1 MSQQSPNT
9 ITEFQESSVDWLAEA
24 SKYLRFWYW
33 FVLSAVLFILG
44 ANVYLRYTPNSYQT
58 AAKIKILDN
67 STNSFK
73 MPTDAISL
81 FAKSK
86 LNLENEVEVI
96 KSHRIM
102 QMVVQK
108 LNLTTAYTETGYVK
122 SSELWESRPFTIE
135 WSGEP
140 TELDQKNI
148 QLSIKLVKNGFIV
161 VRCSEQDLTQIENQ
175 TVKQFGIVYSVN
187 KSIQYKISKNS
198 DFKSVIPTTNE
209 YGFRLL
215 TPEAAA
221 AQLVAQIGVENIG
234 KQSEILVLTI
244 TSTNKDKSE
253 AILNTLLDQFD
264 WDGIRDRQLISQ
276 RTINFVNE
284 RFVNLTREL
293 DSIET
298 GKEAYKRTNELSYL
312 EADAGI
318 SAEIKTKSDAEVFEV
333 ETQVELSKLLAK
345 TLKSDKKIS
354 LLPANIGVT
363 NSQINNLIEQ
373 YNTLVLER
381 EKGLLSAGE
390 KNPITLAATQK
401 IQELQQNILASVAA
415 YQKQLGVTLAKYN
428 TLKSQN
434 RSLYSTIPAK
444 EKMLRAI
451 ERQQK
456 IKETLYLLLLQ
467 KREEAAIN
475 KAITA
480 PSIKVVDYAI
490 SGNSPVSPKRQIIFL
505 AALLLGL
512 FLPFGILYLYFMLDN
527 KIHSKQD
534 IERVVPETPV
544 IAEIPNIKG
553 DQMYITD
560 NDRSILAESFRILRT
575 NINYVLPF
583 KPAGEGQIVYVTST
597 IKGEGKTF
605 TSANLAL
612 ILASMQKKVLLLGSD
627 LRNPQLHKFLNLERE
642 QKGVSG
648 YLYDTSINWKSLL
661 HERKLGNN
669 NLDVILAGSIPP
681 NPAELLSNG
690 RFELLLSEVKQEY
703 DYVIVDCAPTILV
716 TDTLLISQLADV
728 TLYLTRAGLTETRL
742 LQFSKELKQLHKL
755 KNMSYVLNNVGDSKS
770 YGYNYSYNYG
780 YNYGYEKDDDFREKK
795 SLIGKLKKKL
805 KF

>member
-1 MSQQSPNT
+1 MSEHNSTSNEF
-9 ITEFQESSVDWLAEA
+9 TESTNPDWLLQLP
-24 SKYLRFWYW
+24 KYLGYWYW
-33 FVLSAVLFILG
+33 FVLSVLVFVVG

-58 AAKIKILDN
+58 TAKIKILDN

-73 MPTDAISL
+73 MPSDAISL

-96 KSHRIM
+96 KSCRIM
-102 QMVVQK
+102 EMVVQK
-108 LNLTTAYTETGYVK
+108 LNLTTAYTQAGYVK
-122 SSELWESRPFTIE
+122 SSELWEDRPFDVE
-135 WSGEP
+135 WIG
-140 TELDQKNI
+140 DQQALATTNHNLAIRLKG
-148 QLSIKLVKNGFIV
+148 NGYV
-161 VRCSEQDLTQIENQ
+161 LEKEDEENQ
-175 TVKQFGIVYSVN
+175 KTRQFNQVYSLDN
-187 KSIQYKISKNS
+187 IKYKISKN
-198 DFKSVIPTTNE
+198 KNYTAKIPTNNT
-209 YGFRLL
+209 YGFGLL
-215 TPEAAA
+215 TVSSAATR
-221 AQLVAQIGVENIG
+221 LVGQITVENVG
-234 KQSEILVLTI
+234 KQSEILALKI
-244 TSTNKDKSE
+244 TGTNKEKSE
-253 AILNTLLDQFD
+253 AILNALLDQFD

-276 RTINFVNE
+276 RTIDFVNE

-298 GKEAYKRTNELSYL
+298 GKEVYKRSNELSYL
-312 EADAGI
+312 EADAEI

-345 TLKSDKKIS
+345 TLASDKKIS
-354 LLPANIGVT
+354 LLPANIGVANT
-363 NSQINNLIEQ
+363 QINTLIDK
-373 YNTLVLER
+373 YNAMVLER
-381 EKGLLSAGE
+381 EKSLMNAGE
-390 KNPITLAATQK
+390 KNPITLAVTQN

-415 YQKQLGVTLAKYN
+415 YQKQLTVTLTKYN
-428 TLKSQN
+428 GLKSQN

-444 EKMLRAI
+444 EKILRSI

-480 PSIKVVDYAI
+480 PSIKVVDFAI
-490 SGNSPVSPKRQIIFL
+490 TNNSPVAPKRQSTFTF
-505 AALLLGL
+505 ALVLGL
-512 FLPFGILYLYFMLDN
+512 LLPFGILYLYFLFDN

-534 IERVVPETPV
+534 IEKAVPNIPV

-553 DQMYITD
+553 DQMYVTD

-583 KPAGEGQIVYVTST
+583 KPTGEGQIVYVTST

-605 TSANLAL
+605 TSVNLAL
-612 ILASMQKKVLLLGSD
+612 ISASMQKKVLLLGSD

-648 YLYDTSINWKSLL
+648 YLYDTSINWKSLV
-661 HERKLGNN
+661 HERKLGSN

-690 RFELLLSEVKQEY
+690 RFEQLLNELKQEY
-703 DYVIVDCAPTILV
+703 DYVIVDCAPTILI

-728 TLYLTRAGLTETRL
+728 TLYLTRAGFTETRL

-755 KNMSYVLNNVGDSKS
+755 KNMSYVLNNVGDAKS

-780 YNYGYEKDDDFREKK
+780 YNYGYEKDDDYRVKK

-805 KF
+805 KI

>member
-9 ITEFQESSVDWLAEA
+9 VAEFKETSFDWAVEL
-24 SKYLRFWYW
+24 SKYLRYWYW
-33 FVLSAVLFILG
+33 FVLSAVVFMIG

-58 AAKIKILDN
+58 VAKMKILDN

-102 QMVVQK
+102 HMVVQK
-108 LNLTTAYTETGYVK
+108 LNLTTAYTQIGYVK
-122 SSELWESRPFTIE
+122 SAELWDDRPFDIE
-135 WSGEP
+135 WVGDEN
-140 TELDQKNI
+140 ELKTKTLNV
-148 QLSIKLVKNGFIV
+148 SIKLKDNGYV
-161 VRCSEQDLTQIENQ
+161 LAQNEEDTQL
-175 TVKQFGIVYSVN
+175 KQFGFVYKLNRSVSFKITKN
-187 KSIQYKISKNS
+187 IEYKSA
-198 DFKSVIPTTNE
+198 IPTTNE
-209 YGFRLL
+209 YGFLL
-215 TPEAAA
+215 LSPESAAS
-221 AQLVAQIGVENIG
+221 QLVRQIGVENIG
-234 KQSEILVLTI
+234 EQSEILALTI
-244 TSTNKDKSE
+244 TGTNKDKSK

-276 RTINFVNE
+276 RTIDFVNE

-298 GKEAYKRTNELSYL
+298 GKETYKKINELSYL

-318 SAEIKTKSDAEVFEV
+318 SAKIKTESDAEVFELD
-333 ETQVELSKLLAK
+333 TQVELSKLLAK
-345 TLKSDKKIS
+345 TLQSDKKIS

-373 YNTLVLER
+373 YNALVLER
-381 EKGLLSAGE
+381 EKGLLSSGE

-444 EKMLRAI
+444 EKMLRSI

-490 SGNSPVSPKRQIIFL
+490 SANAPVSPKRQIIFL
-505 AALLLGL
+505 VAFSIGLLI
-512 FLPFGILYLYFMLDN
+512 PFTILYLYFMIDN
-527 KIHSKQD
+527 KLYSKQD

-575 NINYVLPF
+575 NINYVMPF

-605 TSANLAL
+605 TSVNLAL
-612 ILASMQKKVLLLGSD
+612 ILSSMQKKVLLLGSD

-648 YLYDTSINWKSLL
+648 YLYDTSVAWKSLV
-661 HERKLGNN
+661 HERQLGNN
-669 NLDVILAGSIPP
+669 HLDVILAGSIPP

-690 RFELLLSEVKQEY
+690 RFELLLNELKQEY

-716 TDTLLISQLADV
+716 TDTLLISQSADV
-728 TLYLTRAGLTETRL
+728 TLYLTRAGFTETRL

-780 YNYGYEKDDDFREKK
+780 YNYGYEKDDDYKVKTSIF
-795 SLIGKLKKKL
+795 GKLRKKMRM
-805 KF
+805 

>member
-1 MSQQSPNT
+1 MSQKSPNT
-9 ITEFQESSVDWLAEA
+9 GTEFEEIPVDWLVEL
-24 SKYLRFWYW
+24 SKYLRYWYW
-33 FVLSAVLFILG
+33 FVLSAVVFVLG

-108 LNLTTAYTETGYVK
+108 LNLTTSYYQTGYVK
-122 SSELWESRPFTIE
+122 SSELWEDRPFTIE
-135 WSGEP
+135 WIGDNNSL
-140 TELDQKNI
+140 TSKNI
-148 QLSIKLVKNGFIV
+148 QLAIKLKDNGYV
-161 VRCSEQDLTQIENQ
+161 LSQ
-175 TVKQFGIVYSVN
+175 TDEKVEVKQFGIIYKQDKEIS
-187 KSIQYKISKNS
+187 YKITKNQNYNS
-198 DFKSVIPTTNE
+198 SIPATNE

-215 TPEAAA
+215 TPAAAA
-221 AQLVAQIGVENIG
+221 AQLVGQIGVENIG
-234 KQSEILVLTI
+234 KQSEILALTI
-244 TSTNKDKSE
+244 TGTNKDKSE

-276 RTINFVNE
+276 RTIDFVNE

-312 EADAGI
+312 EADAEI
-318 SAEIKTKSDAEVFEV
+318 SATIKTKSDAEVFDV

-345 TLKSDKKIS
+345 TLQSDKKIS

-373 YNTLVLER
+373 YNALVLER

-428 TLKSQN
+428 ALKSQN

-444 EKMLRAI
+444 EKMLRSI

-490 SGNSPVSPKRQIIFL
+490 TGNAPVSPKRQIIFL

-512 FLPFGILYLYFMLDN
+512 LLPFGILYLYFLLDN

-605 TSANLAL
+605 TSVNLAL

-648 YLYDTSINWKSLL
+648 YLYDTSIAWKSLVY
-661 HERKLGNN
+661 ERQLGNN
-669 NLDVILAGSIPP
+669 HLDVILAGSIPP

-728 TLYLTRAGLTETRL
+728 TLYLTRAGFTETRL

-780 YNYGYEKDDDFREKK
+780 YNYGYEKDDDYKVK
-795 SLIGKLKKKL
+795 TSVLGKLRKKMRM
-805 KF
+805 

>member
-1 MSQQSPNT
+1 MSQQSPNSN
-9 ITEFQESSVDWLAEA
+9 TEFEENSVNWLLEL
-24 SKYLRFWYW
+24 SKYLRYWYW
-33 FVLSAVLFILG
+33 FVLSTVLFVLC
-44 ANVYLRYTPNSYQT
+44 ANVYLRYTPNSYST
-58 AAKIKILDN
+58 VAKIKILDN

-102 QMVVQK
+102 KMVVQK
-108 LNLTTAYTETGYVK
+108 LNLTTSYFQTGYVK
-122 SSELWESRPFTIE
+122 SSELWEDRPFTIE
-135 WSGEP
+135 WIGDVNTLTS
-140 TELDQKNI
+140 KNI
-148 QLSIKLVKNGFIV
+148 QLSIKLKDKGYVLSQGDEKV
-161 VRCSEQDLTQIENQ
+161 E
-175 TVKQFGIVYSVN
+175 VKQFGIVYKLDKKIS
-187 KSIQYKISKNS
+187 YKITKNQNYNTY
-198 DFKSVIPTTNE
+198 IPSTNE
-209 YGFRLL
+209 YDFRLL

-221 AQLVAQIGVENIG
+221 AQLVGQIGIENIG
-234 KQSEILVLTI
+234 EQSEILKLNI
-244 TSTNKDKSE
+244 TSTNKNKSE

-276 RTINFVNE
+276 RTIDFVNE

-312 EADAGI
+312 EADAEI
-318 SAEIKTKSDAEVFEV
+318 SAKIKIESDAEVFEV

-373 YNTLVLER
+373 YNALVLDR

-480 PSIKVVDYAI
+480 PSIKVVDFAI
-490 SGNSPVSPKRQIIFL
+490 TNNGPISPKRQIVFL
-505 AALLLGL
+505 SALLLG
-512 FLPFGILYLYFMLDN
+512 FLIPFGILYLYFLLDN

-575 NINYVLPF
+575 NINYVMPF
-583 KPAGEGQIVYVTST
+583 KPTGEGQIVYVTST

-605 TSANLAL
+605 TSVNLAL

-648 YLYDTSINWKSLL
+648 YLYDTSINWKSLV
-661 HERKLGNN
+661 HERKLGSSH
-669 NLDVILAGSIPP
+669 LDVILAGSIPP

-728 TLYLTRAGLTETRL
+728 TLYLTRAGFTESRL

-780 YNYGYEKDDDFREKK
+780 YNYGYEKDDDYKVKK
-795 SLIGKLKKKL
+795 SFIGNLKKKL
-805 KF
+805 KI

>member
-1 MSQQSPNT
+1 MSQQTPNT
-9 ITEFQESSVDWLAEA
+9 VTEFEETSIDWVVQF
-24 SKYLRFWYW
+24 SKYLRYWYW
-33 FVLSAVLFILG
+33 FVLSVVVFLLG

-67 STNSFK
+67 SSNGFK

-102 QMVVQK
+102 QRVVQK
-108 LNLTTAYTETGYVK
+108 LNLTTAYTQTGYVK
-122 SSELWESRPFTIE
+122 SSELWEDRPFSIE
-135 WSGEP
+135 WIGHEYDLK
-140 TELDQKNI
+140 TKNAQVI
-148 QLSIKLVKNGFIV
+148 IKLKDNGYVLAQNEEDIK
-161 VRCSEQDLTQIENQ
+161 L
-175 TVKQFGIVYSVN
+175 KQYGIVYKLDN
-187 KSIQYKISKNS
+187 SISFKITKNVDYIS
-198 DFKSVIPTTNE
+198 PIPKTNE
-209 YGFRLL
+209 YGFRIL
-215 TPEAAA
+215 TPENAA
-221 AQLVAQIGVENIG
+221 AQLIGQIGVENIG
-234 KQSEILVLTI
+234 KQSEILALTI
-244 TSTNKDKSE
+244 TGTNKDKSE

-276 RTINFVNE
+276 RTIDFVNE

-318 SAEIKTKSDAEVFEV
+318 SAKIKTESDAEVFEV

-345 TLKSDKKIS
+345 TLQSDKKIT

-373 YNTLVLER
+373 YNSLVLER

-444 EKMLRAI
+444 EKMLRSI

-490 SGNSPVSPKRQIIFL
+490 SGNAPVSPKRQIVL
-505 AALLLGL
+505 LSALLLGL
-512 FLPFGILYLYFMLDN
+512 LLPFGILYFYFLLDN

-575 NINYVLPF
+575 NINYVMPF

-605 TSANLAL
+605 TSVNLAL

-648 YLYDTSINWKSLL
+648 YLYDTSIAWKSLV
-661 HERKLGNN
+661 HERQLGNN
-669 NLDVILAGSIPP
+669 HLDVILAGSIPP

-690 RFELLLSEVKQEY
+690 RFELLLSKVKQEY

-728 TLYLTRAGLTETRL
+728 TLYLTRAGFTEIRL

-780 YNYGYEKDDDFREKK
+780 YNYGYEKDDDFKVK
-795 SLIGKLKKKL
+795 TSVLGKLRKKMRM
-805 KF
+805 

>member
-1 MSQQSPNT
+1 MQSENAYLQPEDNT
-9 ITEFQESSVDWLAEA
+9 TDILLQIP
-24 SKYLRFWYW
+24 KYLRFWYW
-33 FVLSAVLFILG
+33 FVLSTVVFMLG
-44 ANVYLRYTPNSYQT
+44 ANVYLRYTPNSYQS

-108 LNLTTAYTETGYVK
+108 LNLTTAYTQTGYVK
-122 SSELWESRPFTIE
+122 SSELWEDRPFTIE
-135 WSGEP
+135 WIGDDNTLTS
-140 TELDQKNI
+140 KNI
-148 QLSIKLVKNGFIV
+148 QLSIKLKDNGYV
-161 VRCSEQDLTQIENQ
+161 LSQGDEKVE
-175 TVKQFGIVYSVN
+175 VKQFGIVYKLAKEIS
-187 KSIQYKISKNS
+187 YKITKNQNYNS
-198 DFKSVIPTTNE
+198 SIPSTNE
-209 YGFRLL
+209 YGFRLH
-215 TPEAAA
+215 TPATAA
-221 AQLVAQIGVENIG
+221 AQLVGQIGVENIG
-234 KQSEILVLTI
+234 KQSEILALTI
-244 TSTNKDKSE
+244 TGTNKDKSE

-276 RTINFVNE
+276 RTIDFVNE

-312 EADAGI
+312 EADAEI
-318 SAEIKTKSDAEVFEV
+318 SATIKTKSDAEVFEV

-373 YNTLVLER
+373 YNTLVLDR

-390 KNPITLAATQK
+390 KNPITLAVTQK

-428 TLKSQN
+428 KLKSQN

-490 SGNSPVSPKRQIIFL
+490 TGNAPVSPKRQIIFL

-512 FLPFGILYLYFMLDN
+512 LLPFGILYLYFLLDN

-583 KPAGEGQIVYVTST
+583 KPTGEGQIVYVTST

-605 TSANLAL
+605 TSVNLAL

-648 YLYDTSINWKSLL
+648 YLYDTSLNWKCLV
-661 HERKLGNN
+661 HARKLGNN

-690 RFELLLSEVKQEY
+690 RFEHLLGELKQEY

-728 TLYLTRAGLTETRL
+728 TLYLTRAGFTETRL

-780 YNYGYEKDDDFREKK
+780 YNYGYEKDEDYTVKK
-795 SLIGKLKKKL
+795 SVLGKLKQKL
-805 KF
+805 KL

>member
-1 MSQQSPNT
+1 MSHQSQNTPN
-9 ITEFQESSVDWLAEA
+9 EFEENSVDWFIEI
-24 SKYLRFWYW
+24 SKYLRYWYW
-33 FVLSAVLFILG
+33 FVLSAVVFMLC
-44 ANVYLRYTPNSYQT
+44 AKVYLRYTPNSYQS

-102 QMVVQK
+102 EMVVQK
-108 LNLTTAYTETGYVK
+108 LNLTNAYTQTGYVK
-122 SSELWESRPFTIE
+122 STELWQDRPFDVE
-135 WSGEP
+135 WIVDDNTLTS
-140 TELDQKNI
+140 KNV
-148 QLSIKLVKNGFIV
+148 QLSIKLKDNGYML
-161 VRCSEQDLTQIENQ
+161 SQ
-175 TVKQFGIVYSVN
+175 TDEKVEVKQFGIVYKLDKEIS
-187 KSIQYKISKNS
+187 YKITKNQNYNS
-198 DFKSVIPTTNE
+198 SIDATND
-209 YGFRLL
+209 YGFLLL
-215 TPEAAA
+215 TPAAA
-221 AQLVAQIGVENIG
+221 VAQLVGQIGVENIG
-234 KQSEILVLTI
+234 KQSEILDLII
-244 TSTNKDKSE
+244 TGTNKDKSE

-276 RTINFVNE
+276 RTIDFVNE

-312 EADAGI
+312 EADAEI
-318 SAEIKTKSDAEVFEV
+318 SAKIKTESDAEVFEV

-345 TLKSDKKIS
+345 TLKSEKKIS

-373 YNTLVLER
+373 YNALVLER

-415 YQKQLGVTLAKYN
+415 YQNQLGVTLAKYN

-444 EKMLRAI
+444 EKMLRSI

-490 SGNSPVSPKRQIIFL
+490 SGNAPVSPKRQIVFL
-505 AALLLGL
+505 ASLLLGL
-512 FLPFGILYLYFMLDN
+512 LLPFGILYLYFLLDN

-553 DQMYITD
+553 DQMYVTD

-575 NINYVLPF
+575 NINYVMPF
-583 KPAGEGQIVYVTST
+583 KPTGEGQIVYVTST

-605 TSANLAL
+605 TSVNLAL

-648 YLYDTSINWKSLL
+648 YLYDTSINWKSLVL
-661 HERKLGNN
+661 ERKLGSSH
-669 NLDVILAGSIPP
+669 LDVILAGSIPP

-728 TLYLTRAGLTETRL
+728 TLYLTRAGFTEIRL

>member
-1 MSQQSPNT
+1 MSQNPPNT
-9 ITEFQESSVDWLAEA
+9 NTEFEEISVDWLVEA
-24 SKYLRFWYW
+24 SKYLRYWYW
-33 FVLSAVLFILG
+33 FVLSAVVFVLG

-108 LNLTTAYTETGYVK
+108 LNLTNVYTQTGYVK
-122 SSELWESRPFTIE
+122 SAELWEDRPFNIE
-135 WSGEP
+135 WVGNEYDLK
-140 TELDQKNI
+140 TKNV
-148 QLSIKLVKNGFIV
+148 QVSIKLKDNGYV
-161 VRCSEQDLTQIENQ
+161 LAQNEVDAKL
-175 TVKQFGIVYSVN
+175 KQFGIVYKLDNLISF
-187 KSIQYKISKNS
+187 KISKNRE
-198 DFKSVIPTTNE
+198 FKSPIPTTNE

-215 TPEAAA
+215 TPESAA
-221 AQLVAQIGVENIG
+221 AQLVGQIGVENIG
-234 KQSEILVLTI
+234 KQSEILALTI
-244 TSTNKDKSE
+244 TGTNKDKSA

-276 RTINFVNE
+276 RTIDFVNE

-318 SAEIKTKSDAEVFEV
+318 SAKIKSESDAEVFEV

-345 TLKSDKKIS
+345 TLQSDKKIS

-363 NSQINNLIEQ
+363 NTQINNLIEQ
-373 YNTLVLER
+373 YNALVLER

-415 YQKQLGVTLAKYN
+415 YQKQLGVTLVKYN
-428 TLKSQN
+428 ALKSQN

-444 EKMLRAI
+444 EKMLRSI

-490 SGNSPVSPKRQIIFL
+490 SGNAPVSPKRQIIFL
-505 AALLLGL
+505 GALLLGL
-512 FLPFGILYLYFMLDN
+512 LLPFGILYLYFLLDN
-527 KIHSKQD
+527 KVHSKQD

-575 NINYVLPF
+575 NINYVMPF

-605 TSANLAL
+605 TSVNLAL

-648 YLYDTSINWKSLL
+648 YLYDTSIAWKSLV
-661 HERKLGNN
+661 HERQLGNN
-669 NLDVILAGSIPP
+669 QLDVILAGSIPP

-690 RFELLLSEVKQEY
+690 RFELLLNEVKQEY

-716 TDTLLISQLADV
+716 TDTLLISQFADV
-728 TLYLTRAGLTETRL
+728 TLYLTRAGFTEIRL

-780 YNYGYEKDDDFREKK
+780 YNYGYEKDEDYKVK
-795 SLIGKLKKKL
+795 TSVLGKLRKKMRM
-805 KF
+805 

>member
-9 ITEFQESSVDWLAEA
+9 KIELEDTSVDWLVEA

-33 FVLSAVLFILG
+33 FVLSAVVFVVG

-108 LNLTTAYTETGYVK
+108 INLTTTYFQTGYVK
-122 SSELWESRPFTIE
+122 STELWEDRPFSIE
-135 WSGEP
+135 WIGHEYDLK
-140 TELDQKNI
+140 TKNAQVI
-148 QLSIKLVKNGFIV
+148 IKLKDNGYVLAQNEEDIK
-161 VRCSEQDLTQIENQ
+161 L
-175 TVKQFGIVYSVN
+175 KQYGIVYKLDN
-187 KSIQYKISKNS
+187 SISFKITKNVDYIS
-198 DFKSVIPTTNE
+198 PIPKTNE
-209 YGFRLL
+209 YGFRIL
-215 TPEAAA
+215 TPENAA
-221 AQLVAQIGVENIG
+221 AQLIGQIGVENIG
-234 KQSEILVLTI
+234 KQSEILALTI
-244 TSTNKDKSE
+244 TGTNKDKSE

-276 RTINFVNE
+276 RTIDFVNE

-318 SAEIKTKSDAEVFEV
+318 SAKIKTESDAEVFEV

-345 TLKSDKKIS
+345 TLQSDKKIT

-373 YNTLVLER
+373 YNSLVLER

-444 EKMLRAI
+444 EKMLRSI

-490 SGNSPVSPKRQIIFL
+490 SGNAPVSPKRQIVL
-505 AALLLGL
+505 LSALLLGL
-512 FLPFGILYLYFMLDN
+512 LLPFGILYFYFLLDN

-575 NINYVLPF
+575 NINYVMPF

-605 TSANLAL
+605 TSVNLAL

-648 YLYDTSINWKSLL
+648 YLYDTSVAWKSLV
-661 HERKLGNN
+661 HERQLGNN
-669 NLDVILAGSIPP
+669 HLDVILAGSIPP

-690 RFELLLSEVKQEY
+690 RFELLLNEVKQEY

-728 TLYLTRAGLTETRL
+728 TLYLTRAGFTEIRL

-780 YNYGYEKDDDFREKK
+780 YNYGYEKDDDYKVEK
-795 SLIGKLKKKL
+795 SLIGNLKKKL
-805 KF
+805 KL

>member
-1 MSQQSPNT
+1 MSQQSQST
-9 ITEFQESSVDWLAEA
+9 VSEFEENSVDWLLEV
-24 SKYLRFWYW
+24 SKYLRYWYW
-33 FVLSAVLFILG
+33 FVLSAVVFMLG

-108 LNLTTAYTETGYVK
+108 LNLTTGYTQTGYVT
-122 SSELWESRPFTIE
+122 SAELWEDRPFTIE
-135 WSGEP
+135 WIGDDNTLTS
-140 TELDQKNI
+140 KNI
-148 QLSIKLVKNGFIV
+148 QLSIKPKDNGYV
-161 VRCSEQDLTQIENQ
+161 LSQGDEKVE
-175 TVKQFGIVYSVN
+175 VKQFGIVYKLAKEIS
-187 KSIQYKISKNS
+187 YKITKNQNYNS
-198 DFKSVIPTTNE
+198 SIPSTNE

-215 TPEAAA
+215 TPATAA
-221 AQLVAQIGVENIG
+221 AQLVGQIGVENIG
-234 KQSEILVLTI
+234 KQSEILALTI
-244 TSTNKDKSE
+244 TGTNKYKSE

-276 RTINFVNE
+276 RTIDFVNE

-318 SAEIKTKSDAEVFEV
+318 SAKIKSESDAEVFEV

-345 TLKSDKKIS
+345 TLQSDKKIS

-373 YNTLVLER
+373 YNALVLER

-428 TLKSQN
+428 ALKSQN

-444 EKMLRAI
+444 EKMLRSI

-490 SGNSPVSPKRQIIFL
+490 TGNAPVSPKRQIIFL

-512 FLPFGILYLYFMLDN
+512 LLPFGILYLYFLLDN

-575 NINYVLPF
+575 NINYLLPF
-583 KPAGEGQIVYVTST
+583 KPYGEGQIVYVTST

-605 TSANLAL
+605 TSVNLAL

-728 TLYLTRAGLTETRL
+728 TLYLTRAGFTETRL

-780 YNYGYEKDDDFREKK
+780 YNYGYEKDDDYKVKK
-795 SLIGKLKKKL
+795 SLIGNLKKKL
-805 KF
+805 KL

>member
-1 MSQQSPNT
+1 MSEYNNT
-9 ITEFQESSVDWLAEA
+9 NSDNTEESQVDWLLIA
-24 SKYLRFWYW
+24 SKYLGYWYW
-33 FVLSAVLFILG
+33 FVLSVMVCVIG
-44 ANVYLRYTPNSYQT
+44 ANVYLRYMPNSYMT
-58 AAKIKILDN
+58 SAKIKILDN
-67 STNSFK
+67 SNNSFK
-73 MPTDAISL
+73 MPSDAISL
-81 FAKSK
+81 FARSK

-96 KSHRIM
+96 KSNRIM
-102 QMVVQK
+102 EKVVQK
-108 LNLTTAYTETGYVK
+108 LNLTTVYTQTGYVK
-122 SSELWESRPFTIE
+122 SSELWEDRPFDVE
-135 WSGEP
+135 WIGTP
-140 TELDQKNI
+140 
-148 QLSIKLVKNGFIV
+148 
-161 VRCSEQDLTQIENQ
+161 QDLESSNHEITIQVERNGYI
-175 TVKQFGIVYSVN
+175 VKQGDEEKRSIRNFNEVYSIDN
-187 KSIQYKISKNS
+187 IKYKISKNNNLTS
-198 DFKSVIPTTNE
+198 KIPNNNSF
-209 YGFRLL
+209 GFSLL
-215 TPEAAA
+215 TNSAATA
-221 AQLVAQIGVENIG
+221 RLVNQISVENIG
-234 KQSEILVLTI
+234 KQSEILALKI
-244 TSTNKDKSE
+244 TGTNKEKSE
-253 AILNTLLDQFD
+253 AILNALLNQFD
-264 WDGIRDRQLISQ
+264 WDGIVDRQLISQ
-276 RTINFVNE
+276 RTIDFVNE

-298 GKEAYKRTNELSYL
+298 GKELYKKSNELSFL
-312 EADAGI
+312 EEDAGI
-318 SAEIKTKSDAEVFEV
+318 SATVKTQSDAEVFEI

-345 TLKSDKKIS
+345 SLTNDKKAS
-354 LLPANIGVT
+354 LLPSNIGVNNT
-363 NSQINNLIEQ
+363 QINTLIDK
-373 YNTLVLER
+373 YNFLVLER
-381 EKGLLSAGE
+381 EKSLLNAGE
-390 KNPITLAATQK
+390 KNPVTLAVTQNV
-401 IQELQQNILASVAA
+401 QELQQNILASVAA

-490 SGNSPVSPKRQIIFL
+490 TNNSPVAPKRQIVFL
-505 AALLLGL
+505 ASLILGL
-512 FLPFGILYLYFMLDN
+512 LVPFGVLYLYFLLDN

-575 NINYVLPF
+575 NINYVMPF

-605 TSANLAL
+605 TSVNLAL

-648 YLYDTSINWKSLL
+648 YLYDTSIAWKSLV
-661 HERKLGNN
+661 HERQLGNN
-669 NLDVILAGSIPP
+669 HLDVILAGSIPP

-690 RFELLLSEVKQEY
+690 RFELLINEVKQEY

-728 TLYLTRAGLTETRL
+728 TLYLTRAGFTETRL

-780 YNYGYEKDDDFREKK
+780 YNYGYEKDEDYKVK
-795 SLIGKLKKKL
+795 TSVLGKLRKKMKM
-805 KF
+805 

>member
-1 MSQQSPNT
+1 MSQQSQSTP
-9 ITEFQESSVDWLAEA
+9 IEFEEISVDWLLEF
-24 SKYLRFWYW
+24 SKYLRYWYW
-33 FVLSAVLFILG
+33 FVISAVVFMVG
-44 ANVYLRYTPNSYQT
+44 ANIYLRYTPNSYQT

-67 STNSFK
+67 STNGFK

-102 QMVVQK
+102 QRVVQK
-108 LNLTTAYTETGYVK
+108 LNLTSAYTQTGYVK
-122 SSELWESRPFTIE
+122 SSELWEDRPFSIE
-135 WSGEP
+135 WVGNQYDLK
-140 TELDQKNI
+140 TKNA
-148 QLSIKLVKNGFIV
+148 QLIIKLKDNGYVLAKN
-161 VRCSEQDLTQIENQ
+161 EKDTKL
-175 TVKQFGIVYSVN
+175 KQFGIVYKLDN
-187 KSIQYKISKNS
+187 SISFKISKNIE
-198 DFKSVIPTTNE
+198 FKSAIPTTNE

-215 TPEAAA
+215 TAESAA
-221 AQLVAQIGVENIG
+221 AQLVGQIEVENIG
-234 KQSEILVLTI
+234 KQSEILALTI
-244 TSTNKDKSE
+244 TGTNKDKSE

-276 RTINFVNE
+276 RTIDFVNE

-318 SAEIKTKSDAEVFEV
+318 SATIKTKSDAEVFDV

-354 LLPANIGVT
+354 LLPSNIGVT

-373 YNTLVLER
+373 YNSLVLER

-434 RSLYSTIPAK
+434 RSFYSTIPAK
-444 EKMLRAI
+444 EKMLRSI

-490 SGNSPVSPKRQIIFL
+490 SGNAPVSPKRQIIFL
-505 AALLLGL
+505 GALLLGL
-512 FLPFGILYLYFMLDN
+512 LLPFGILYLYFLLDN

-575 NINYVLPF
+575 NINYVMPF

-605 TSANLAL
+605 TSVNLAL

-627 LRNPQLHKFLNLERE
+627 LRNPQLHKFLNQDRE

-648 YLYDTSINWKSLL
+648 YLYDTSIAWKSLVY
-661 HERKLGNN
+661 ERQLGNN
-669 NLDVILAGSIPP
+669 HLDVILAGSIPP

-728 TLYLTRAGLTETRL
+728 TLYLTRAGFTEIRL

-780 YNYGYEKDDDFREKK
+780 YNYGYEKDDDYKVK
-795 SLIGKLKKKL
+795 TSVLGKLRKKMRL
-805 KF
+805 

>member
-1 MSQQSPNT
+1 MSEYST
-9 ITEFQESSVDWLAEA
+9 SSTEFSESSNPDWLLQLP
-24 SKYLRFWYW
+24 KYLRYWYW
-33 FVLSAVLFILG
+33 FVLSALVFVIG

-58 AAKIKILDN
+58 SAKIKILDN

-73 MPTDAISL
+73 MPSDAISL

-86 LNLENEVEVI
+86 LNLENEIEVI

-102 QMVVQK
+102 EMVVQK
-108 LNLTTAYTETGYVK
+108 LNLTTGYTQAGYVK
-122 SSELWESRPFTIE
+122 SSELWEDRPFDIE
-135 WSGEP
+135 WIGDITVIEASNHQLNIKLKGKGFILSQE
-140 TELDQKNI
+140 EQVDKNI
-148 QLSIKLVKNGFIV
+148 
-161 VRCSEQDLTQIENQ
+161 
-175 TVKQFGIVYSVN
+175 KQFNQVYTLDN
-187 KSIQYKISKNS
+187 IKYRISKNKN
-198 DFKSVIPTTNE
+198 FTAQTPYTNT
-209 YGFRLL
+209 YGFNLY
-215 TPEAAA
+215 TPESAATR
-221 AQLVAQIGVENIG
+221 LVGQISVENVG
-234 KQSEILVLTI
+234 KQSEILALKI
-244 TSTNKDKSE
+244 TGTNKEKSE
-253 AILNTLLDQFD
+253 AILNALLDQFD

-276 RTINFVNE
+276 RTIDFVNE

-293 DSIET
+293 DSIES
-298 GKEAYKRTNELSYL
+298 GKELYKRTNELSFL
-312 EADAGI
+312 EEDAGI
-318 SAEIKTKSDAEVFEV
+318 SAEIKTKSDAEVFDV

-345 TLKSDKKIS
+345 SLTSDKKIS
-354 LLPANIGVT
+354 LLPANIGVA
-363 NSQINNLIEQ
+363 NAQINTLIDK

-381 EKGLLSAGE
+381 EKSLLSAGE
-390 KNPITLAATQK
+390 KNPVTLAVTQN
-401 IQELQQNILASVAA
+401 IQELQQNILSSVSA

-428 TLKSQN
+428 VLKSQN

-444 EKMLRAI
+444 EKILRSI

-480 PSIKVVDYAI
+480 PSIKVVDFAI
-490 SGNSPVSPKRQIIFL
+490 TDNAPVSPKRQSIFL
-505 AALLLGL
+505 TMFIIGL
-512 FLPFGILYLYFMLDN
+512 ALPFGILYLYFLLDN

-534 IERVVPETPV
+534 IEKVAPDTPV

-583 KPAGEGQIVYVTST
+583 KQTGEGQVIYVTST

-605 TSANLAL
+605 TSVNLAL
-612 ILASMQKKVLLLGSD
+612 ILASMKKKVLLLGSD

-648 YLYDTSINWKSLL
+648 YLYDTSIDWHTLV
-661 HERKLGNN
+661 HEQKLGSNH
-669 NLDVILAGSIPP
+669 LDVILAGSIPP

-690 RFELLLSEVKQEY
+690 RYEHLLNELKKEY
-703 DYVIVDCAPTILV
+703 DFIIVDCAPTILV
-716 TDTLLISQLADV
+716 TDTLLISQFADV
-728 TLYLTRAGLTETRL
+728 TLYLTRAGFTETRL
-742 LQFSKELKQLHKL
+742 LQFSKELKKLHKM
-755 KNMSYVLNNVGDSKS
+755 KNMCYVLNNVGDSKS

-780 YNYGYEKDDDFREKK
+780 YNYGYSKDEDFKVK
-795 SLIGKLKKKL
+795 TSMLGKLRKKMKI
-805 KF
+805 

>member
-1 MSQQSPNT
+1 MSENYPSTP
-9 ITEFQESSVDWLAEA
+9 ITQDEHTFDLLQEIG
-24 SKYLRFWYW
+24 KYLNYWYW
-33 FVLSAVLFILG
+33 FILSVMVFVVG
-44 ANVYLRYTPNSYQT
+44 ANVYLRYTPNNYQT
-58 AAKIKILDN
+58 LAKIKILDN

-73 MPTDAISL
+73 MPTDGISL

-108 LNLTTAYTETGYVK
+108 LNLTTNYFQTGLVK
-122 SSELWESRPFTIE
+122 SSELWEDRPFTIE
-135 WSGEP
+135 WMGE
-140 TELDQKNI
+140 TEGIVATQTAQLLIKIKN
-148 QLSIKLVKNGFIV
+148 KGFILAT
-161 VRCSEQDLTQIENQ
+161 DENEQ
-175 TVKQFGIVYSVN
+175 TVKQFGIVYPYN
-187 KSIQYKISKNS
+187 SILSYKIIKNQNYSSKLDTSNQ
-198 DFKSVIPTTNE
+198 
-209 YGFRLL
+209 YGFGLL
-215 TPEAAA
+215 TPAIAAR
-221 AQLVAQIGVENIG
+221 QLVGQIGVENIG
-234 KQSEILVLTI
+234 KQSEILALTI
-244 TSTNKDKSE
+244 VGTNKDKLE

-276 RTINFVNE
+276 RTIDFVNE

-298 GKEAYKRTNELSYL
+298 GKELYKKSNELSFL
-312 EADAGI
+312 EEDAGI
-318 SAEIKTKSDAEVFEV
+318 SATIKTKSDAEVFEV

-345 TLKSDKKIS
+345 TLQSEKKLG

-363 NSQINNLIEQ
+363 NTQINGLVEQ

-381 EKGLLSAGE
+381 ERSLQTAGE

-401 IQELQQNILASVAA
+401 IQELQQNILASVSA

-428 TLKSQN
+428 MLKSQN

-444 EKMLRAI
+444 EKMLRSI

-480 PSIKVVDYAI
+480 PSIKVVDYALTNN
-490 SGNSPVSPKRQIIFL
+490 GPVSPKRQLVFL
-505 AALLLGL
+505 SALLLGL
-512 FLPFGILYLYFMLDN
+512 LLPFGILYLYFLLDN

-575 NINYVLPF
+575 NINYVMPF

-605 TSANLAL
+605 TSVNLAL

-648 YLYDTSINWKSLL
+648 YLYDTSIAWKSLV
-661 HERKLGNN
+661 HERQLGNN
-669 NLDVILAGSIPP
+669 HLDVILAGSIPP

-690 RFELLLSEVKQEY
+690 RFELLLNEVKQEY

-716 TDTLLISQLADV
+716 TDTLLISQFADV
-728 TLYLTRAGLTETRL
+728 TLYLTRAGFTEIRL

-780 YNYGYEKDDDFREKK
+780 YNYGYEKDDDYKVK
-795 SLIGKLKKKL
+795 TSVLGKLRKKMRM
-805 KF
+805 

>member
-1 MSQQSPNT
+1 MSENNPSTTFTQKVHSFDLQQE
-9 ITEFQESSVDWLAEA
+9 IV
-24 SKYLRFWYW
+24 KYFNYWYW
-33 FVLSAVLFILG
+33 FIISIVVFMVGTNI
-44 ANVYLRYTPNSYQT
+44 YLRYTPNNYQT
-58 AAKIKILDN
+58 LAKIKILDN
-67 STNSFK
+67 STNTFR

-108 LNLTTAYTETGYVK
+108 LHLTTVYSQSGYIK
-122 SSELWESRPFTIE
+122 SSELWHDRPFNIE
-135 WSGEP
+135 WIGN
-140 TELDQKNI
+140 TNDLNKKNWQI
-148 QLSIKLVKNGFIV
+148 LIKIKEDGYVLSQNDEDTKIKKFGTVYKL
-161 VRCSEQDLTQIENQ
+161 EN
-175 TVKQFGIVYSVN
+175 
-187 KSIQYKISKNS
+187 SISYKITKNHELKSKI
-198 DFKSVIPTTNE
+198 DFSTE
-209 YGFRLL
+209 FGFRLL
-215 TPEAAA
+215 TPEFAAS
-221 AQLVAQIGVENIG
+221 QLVDQIGIVNIG
-234 KQSEILVLTI
+234 EQSEILLLSI
-244 TSTNKDKSE
+244 TGTNKDKSE
-253 AILNTLLDQFD
+253 EIINTLLDQFD
-264 WDGIRDRQLISQ
+264 LDGVRDRQLISQ
-276 RTINFVNE
+276 RTIDFVNE

-298 GKEAYKRTNELSYL
+298 GKEVYKRNNELSYL

-318 SAEIKTKSDAEVFEV
+318 SAKIKSESDAEVFEV

-345 TLKSDKKIS
+345 TLKSEKKIS

-373 YNTLVLER
+373 YNALVLER

-444 EKMLRAI
+444 EKMLRSI

-490 SGNSPVSPKRQIIFL
+490 TNNNPVSPKRQIVFLVALSLSFLLPIGIF
-505 AALLLGL
+505 
-512 FLPFGILYLYFMLDN
+512 YLYFLLDN

-575 NINYVLPF
+575 NINYVMPF

-605 TSANLAL
+605 TSVNLAL

-648 YLYDTSINWKSLL
+648 YLYDTSITWKSLV
-661 HERKLGNN
+661 HERQLGNN
-669 NLDVILAGSIPP
+669 HLDVILAGSIPP

-690 RFELLLSEVKQEY
+690 RFELLLNEVKQEY

-728 TLYLTRAGLTETRL
+728 TLYLTRAGFTETRL

-780 YNYGYEKDDDFREKK
+780 YNYGYEKDEDYKVK
-795 SLIGKLKKKL
+795 TSVLGKLRKKMRM
-805 KF
+805 

>member
-1 MSQQSPNT
+1 MSENST
-9 ITEFQESSVDWLAEA
+9 TSAEFSENSNPDWLIQLP
-24 SKYLRFWYW
+24 KYLRYWYW
-33 FVLSAVLFILG
+33 FALSISVCLVS
-44 ANVYLRYTPNSYQT
+44 ANVYLRYTPNSYQSS
-58 AAKIKILDN
+58 AKIKILDN

-73 MPTDAISL
+73 MPSDAISL

-102 QMVVQK
+102 EMVVQK
-108 LNLTTAYTETGYVK
+108 LNLTTAYTQTGYVK
-122 SSELWESRPFTIE
+122 SSELWENRPFDIEWIGDQTTIE
-135 WSGEP
+135 ASNVQL
-140 TELDQKNI
+140 TI
-148 QLSIKLVKNGFIV
+148 QLKGDGYKLTKDEDTPSNI
-161 VRCSEQDLTQIENQ
+161 
-175 TVKQFGIVYSVN
+175 KQFNQVYSVN
-187 KSIQYKISKNS
+187 TIKYRITKNKNFEAQTQLS
-198 DFKSVIPTTNE
+198 ST
-209 YGFRLL
+209 YGFNLYTPATAASRL
-215 TPEAAA
+215 
-221 AQLVAQIGVENIG
+221 VGQISVENVG
-234 KQSEILVLTI
+234 KQSEILELKI
-244 TSTNKDKSE
+244 TGTNKEKSE

-276 RTINFVNE
+276 RTIDFVNE

-298 GKEAYKRTNELSYL
+298 GKEFYKKSNELSFL
-312 EADAGI
+312 EEDAGI

-345 TLKSDKKIS
+345 TVQSDKKIS
-354 LLPANIGVT
+354 LLPANIGVA
-363 NSQINNLIEQ
+363 NAQINTLIDK
-373 YNTLVLER
+373 YNALVLER
-381 EKGLLSAGE
+381 EKSLLNAGE
-390 KNPITLAATQK
+390 KNPITLAVTQNV
-401 IQELQQNILASVAA
+401 QELQQNILASVAA
-415 YQKQLGVTLAKYN
+415 YQKQLSVTLAKYN
-428 TLKSQN
+428 VLKSQN

-444 EKMLRAI
+444 EKILRSI

-480 PSIKVVDYAI
+480 PSIKVVDFALTN
-490 SGNSPVSPKRQIIFL
+490 NSPVAPKRQSIFMT
-505 AALLLGL
+505 AFVLGL
-512 FLPFGILYLYFMLDN
+512 LIPFGILYLYFLLDN

-534 IERVVPETPV
+534 IEKAVPNTPV

-605 TSANLAL
+605 TSVNLAL
-612 ILASMQKKVLLLGSD
+612 ILASVQKKVLLLGSD

-648 YLYDTSINWKSLL
+648 FLYDPNITWKSLV
-661 HERKLGNN
+661 HERQLGSNH
-669 NLDVILAGSIPP
+669 LDVILAGSIPP

-690 RFELLLSEVKQEY
+690 RFELLINELKQEY

-728 TLYLTRAGLTETRL
+728 TLYLTRASFTEIRL

-780 YNYGYEKDDDFREKK
+780 YNYGYEKDEDYKVK
-795 SLIGKLKKKL
+795 TSVLGKLRKKMRM
-805 KF
+805 

>member
-1 MSQQSPNT
+1 MSQNPPNT
-9 ITEFQESSVDWLAEA
+9 NTESEEISVDWLVEA
-24 SKYLRFWYW
+24 SKYLRYWYW
-33 FVLSAVLFILG
+33 FVLSAVVFVLG

-108 LNLTTAYTETGYVK
+108 LNLTSAYTQTGYVK
-122 SSELWESRPFTIE
+122 SAELWEDRPFSIE
-135 WSGEP
+135 WVGNEYDLK
-140 TELDQKNI
+140 TKN
-148 QLSIKLVKNGFIV
+148 LKVSIKLKDNGYV
-161 VRCSEQDLTQIENQ
+161 LAQNEVDAKL
-175 TVKQFGIVYSVN
+175 KQFGIVYKLDN
-187 KSIQYKISKNS
+187 SISFKILKNRE
-198 DFKSVIPTTNE
+198 FKSAIPTNNE
-209 YGFRLL
+209 YGFSLL
-215 TPEAAA
+215 TSENAA

-234 KQSEILVLTI
+234 KQSEILALTI
-244 TSTNKDKSE
+244 TGTNKDKSE

-276 RTINFVNE
+276 RTIDFVNE

-345 TLKSDKKIS
+345 TLQSDKKIS

-373 YNTLVLER
+373 YNALVLER

-401 IQELQQNILASVAA
+401 IQELQKNILASVAA

-428 TLKSQN
+428 ALKSQN

-444 EKMLRAI
+444 EKMLRSI

-490 SGNSPVSPKRQIIFL
+490 SGNAPVSPKRQIIFL
-505 AALLLGL
+505 GALLLGL
-512 FLPFGILYLYFMLDN
+512 LLPFGLLYLYFLLDN

-575 NINYVLPF
+575 NINYVMPF

-605 TSANLAL
+605 TSVNLAL

-648 YLYDTSINWKSLL
+648 YLYDTNIAWKSLV
-661 HERKLGNN
+661 HERQLGNN
-669 NLDVILAGSIPP
+669 HLDVILAGSIPP

-690 RFELLLSEVKQEY
+690 RFELLLNEVKQEY

-728 TLYLTRAGLTETRL
+728 TLYLTRAGFTEIRL

-780 YNYGYEKDDDFREKK
+780 YNYGYEKDEDYKVK
-795 SLIGKLKKKL
+795 TSVLGKLRKKMRM
-805 KF
+805 

>member
-9 ITEFQESSVDWLAEA
+9 KIDFEEIPVEWFVEL
-24 SKYLRFWYW
+24 SKYLRYWYW
-33 FVLSAVLFILG
+33 FVLSAVVFAVG

-108 LNLTTAYTETGYVK
+108 LNLTTGYTQTGYVK
-122 SSELWESRPFTIE
+122 SAELWEDRPFTIE
-135 WSGEP
+135 WIGDNNSL
-140 TELDQKNI
+140 TSNNI
-148 QLSIKLVKNGFIV
+148 QLAIKLKDNGYV
-161 VRCSEQDLTQIENQ
+161 LAQNEVDAKL
-175 TVKQFGIVYSVN
+175 KQFGVVYKLAN
-187 KSIQYKISKNS
+187 SISFKISKNIE
-198 DFKSVIPTTNE
+198 FKSDIPTTNE

-215 TPEAAA
+215 TPENAA
-221 AQLVAQIGVENIG
+221 AQLVGQIGVENIG
-234 KQSEILVLTI
+234 KQSEILALTI
-244 TSTNKDKSE
+244 TGTNKDKSE

-276 RTINFVNE
+276 RTIDFVNE

-373 YNTLVLER
+373 YNALVLDR

-490 SGNSPVSPKRQIIFL
+490 TGNAPVSPKRQIIFL
-505 AALLLGL
+505 ASLLLGL
-512 FLPFGILYLYFMLDN
+512 LLPFGILYLYFLLDN

-534 IERVVPETPV
+534 IERVVSETPV

-553 DQMYITD
+553 YQMYITD

-575 NINYVLPF
+575 NINYVMPF

-605 TSANLAL
+605 TSVNLAL

-648 YLYDTSINWKSLL
+648 YLYDTSINWKSLV
-661 HERKLGNN
+661 HERKLGSNH
-669 NLDVILAGSIPP
+669 LDVILAGSIPP

-728 TLYLTRAGLTETRL
+728 TLYLTRAGFTETRL

-780 YNYGYEKDDDFREKK
+780 YNYGYEKDDDYKVKK
-795 SLIGKLKKKL
+795 SFIGNLKKKL
-805 KF
+805 KL

>member
-9 ITEFQESSVDWLAEA
+9 KIELEDTSVDWLVEA

-33 FVLSAVLFILG
+33 FVLSAVVFVVG

-108 LNLTTAYTETGYVK
+108 INLTTTYFQTGYVK
-122 SSELWESRPFTIE
+122 STELWEDRPFSIE
-135 WSGEP
+135 WIGHEYDLK
-140 TELDQKNI
+140 TKNAQVI
-148 QLSIKLVKNGFIV
+148 IKLKDNGYVLAQNEEDIK
-161 VRCSEQDLTQIENQ
+161 L
-175 TVKQFGIVYSVN
+175 KQYGIVYKLDN
-187 KSIQYKISKNS
+187 SISFKITKNVDYIS
-198 DFKSVIPTTNE
+198 PIPKTNE
-209 YGFRLL
+209 YGFRIL
-215 TPEAAA
+215 TPENAA
-221 AQLVAQIGVENIG
+221 AQLIGQIGVENIG
-234 KQSEILVLTI
+234 KQSEILALTI
-244 TSTNKDKSE
+244 TGTNKDKSE

-276 RTINFVNE
+276 RTIDFVNE

-318 SAEIKTKSDAEVFEV
+318 SAKIKSESDAEVFEV

-345 TLKSDKKIS
+345 TLQSDKKIS

-373 YNTLVLER
+373 YNALVLER

-444 EKMLRAI
+444 EKMLRSI

-490 SGNSPVSPKRQIIFL
+490 SGNAPVSPKRQIVL
-505 AALLLGL
+505 LSALLLGL
-512 FLPFGILYLYFMLDN
+512 LLPFGILYFYFLLDN

-534 IERVVPETPV
+534 IERVVPEMPV

-575 NINYVLPF
+575 NINYVMPF
-583 KPAGEGQIVYVTST
+583 KPAGEGQIIYVTST

-605 TSANLAL
+605 TSVNLAL

-648 YLYDTSINWKSLL
+648 YLYDTSIAWKSLV
-661 HERKLGNN
+661 HERQLGNN
-669 NLDVILAGSIPP
+669 HLDIILAGSIPP

-690 RFELLLSEVKQEY
+690 RFELMINEVKQEY

-728 TLYLTRAGLTETRL
+728 TLYLTRAGFTEIRL

-780 YNYGYEKDDDFREKK
+780 YNYGYEKDEDYKVKTSVLGRLRKK
-795 SLIGKLKKKL
+795 MRM
-805 KF
+805 

>member
-9 ITEFQESSVDWLAEA
+9 VTEFEEIPVDWLVEL
-24 SKYLRFWYW
+24 SKYLRYWYW
-33 FVLSAVLFILG
+33 FLLSAVVFVLG

-108 LNLTTAYTETGYVK
+108 LNLTTSYYQTGYVK
-122 SSELWESRPFTIE
+122 SSELWEDRPFTIE
-135 WSGEP
+135 WIGDNNSL
-140 TELDQKNI
+140 TSNNI
-148 QLSIKLVKNGFIV
+148 QLAIKLKDNGYV
-161 VRCSEQDLTQIENQ
+161 LSQLDEKAE
-175 TVKQFGIVYSVN
+175 VKQFGIIYKKDKEIS
-187 KSIQYKISKNS
+187 YKITKNQNYNS
-198 DFKSVIPTTNE
+198 SIPATNE

-215 TPEAAA
+215 TTAAAA
-221 AQLVAQIGVENIG
+221 AQLVGQIGVENIG
-234 KQSEILVLTI
+234 KQSEILALTI
-244 TSTNKDKSE
+244 TGTNKDKSE
-253 AILNTLLDQFD
+253 SILNTLLDQFD

-276 RTINFVNE
+276 RTIDFVNE

-298 GKEAYKRTNELSYL
+298 GKEAYKRNNELSYL

-318 SAEIKTKSDAEVFEV
+318 SAEIKTKSDAEVFDV

-345 TLKSDKKIS
+345 TLQSDKKIS

-373 YNTLVLER
+373 YNSLVLER

-401 IQELQQNILASVAA
+401 IKELQQNILASVAA

-428 TLKSQN
+428 ALKSQN

-444 EKMLRAI
+444 EKMLRSI

-490 SGNSPVSPKRQIIFL
+490 TGNAPVSPKRQIIFL
-505 AALLLGL
+505 GALLLGL
-512 FLPFGILYLYFMLDN
+512 LLPFGILYLYFLLDN

-575 NINYVLPF
+575 NINYVMPF

-605 TSANLAL
+605 TSVNLAL

-648 YLYDTSINWKSLL
+648 YLYDTSIAWKSLV
-661 HERKLGNN
+661 HERQLGNN
-669 NLDVILAGSIPP
+669 HLDVILAGSIPP

-728 TLYLTRAGLTETRL
+728 TLYLTRAGFTEIRL

-780 YNYGYEKDDDFREKK
+780 YNYGYEKDDDYKVET
-795 SLIGKLKKKL
+795 SVLGKLRKKMRM
-805 KF
+805 

>member
-1 MSQQSPNT
+1 MSQQSQSTP
-9 ITEFQESSVDWLAEA
+9 IEFEENSLDWLLVV
-24 SKYLRFWYW
+24 SKYLRYWYW
-33 FVLSAVLFILG
+33 FALSVAVFMIG
-44 ANVYLRYTPNSYQT
+44 SNVYLRYTPNSYQT

-86 LNLENEVEVI
+86 LNLDNEVEVI

-102 QMVVQK
+102 EMVVQK
-108 LNLTTAYTETGYVK
+108 LNLTTAYTQTGYVK
-122 SSELWESRPFTIE
+122 SAELWEDRPFNIE
-135 WSGEP
+135 WVGNEYDLK
-140 TELDQKNI
+140 TKNV
-148 QLSIKLVKNGFIV
+148 QVSIKLKDNGYV
-161 VRCSEQDLTQIENQ
+161 LAQNDEDAKL
-175 TVKQFGIVYSVN
+175 KQFGIVYKLDNSISFKITKNVDY
-187 KSIQYKISKNS
+187 KSTIP
-198 DFKSVIPTTNE
+198 KSNE

-215 TPEAAA
+215 TPESAA
-221 AQLVAQIGVENIG
+221 AQLVGQIGVENIG
-234 KQSEILVLTI
+234 KQSEILALTI
-244 TSTNKDKSE
+244 TGTNKDKSE
-253 AILNTLLDQFD
+253 DILNTLLDQFD

-276 RTINFVNE
+276 RTIDFVNE

-298 GKEAYKRTNELSYL
+298 GKEVYKRTNELSYL

-318 SAEIKTKSDAEVFEV
+318 SAKIKSESDAEVFEV
-333 ETQVELSKLLAK
+333 ETQVELSKLLAR
-345 TLKSDKKIS
+345 TLQYDKKIS

-363 NSQINNLIEQ
+363 NSQINILIEQ
-373 YNTLVLER
+373 YNSLVLER

-415 YQKQLGVTLAKYN
+415 YQKQLGMTLAKYN
-428 TLKSQN
+428 ALKSQN

-444 EKMLRAI
+444 EKMLRSI

-490 SGNSPVSPKRQIIFL
+490 TGNAPVSPKRQIIFL

-512 FLPFGILYLYFMLDN
+512 LLPFGILYLYFLLDN

-575 NINYVLPF
+575 NINYVMPF

-605 TSANLAL
+605 TSVNLAL

-648 YLYDTSINWKSLL
+648 YLYDTSITWKSLV
-661 HERKLGNN
+661 HERQLGNN
-669 NLDVILAGSIPP
+669 HLDVILAGSIPP

-690 RFELLLSEVKQEY
+690 RFELLLNEVKQEY

-728 TLYLTRAGLTETRL
+728 TLYLTRAGFTEIRL

-780 YNYGYEKDDDFREKK
+780 YNYGYEKDDDYKVKK
-795 SLIGKLKKKL
+795 SLIGNLKKKL
-805 KF
+805 KL

>member
-1 MSQQSPNT
+1 MSENNTSTPNS
-9 ITEFQESSVDWLAEA
+9 QEDNSFNLLLEIG
-24 SKYLRFWYW
+24 KYLNYWYW
-33 FVLSAVLFILG
+33 FVLSIVVFMVG
-44 ANVYLRYTPNSYQT
+44 ANVYLRYTPNNYQT
-58 AAKIKILDN
+58 LAKIKILDN

-73 MPTDAISL
+73 MPTDGISL

-86 LNLENEVEVI
+86 LNLENEIEVI

-108 LNLTTAYTETGYVK
+108 LNLTTSYYQTGLVK
-122 SSELWESRPFTIE
+122 SSELWEDRPFTIE
-135 WSGEP
+135 WITSPEAVV
-140 TELDQKNI
+140 DQKA
-148 QLSIKLVKNGFIV
+148 QLIIKIKNTGYV
-161 VRCSEQDLTQIENQ
+161 LSTDENEQSF
-175 TVKQFGIVYSVN
+175 KQFGIVYPYNSFL
-187 KSIQYKISKNS
+187 SYKIIKNQNYSSKLDTSNQ
-198 DFKSVIPTTNE
+198 
-209 YGFRLL
+209 YGFGLL
-215 TPEAAA
+215 TPAIAAK
-221 AQLVAQIGVENIG
+221 QLVGQIGVENIG
-234 KQSEILVLTI
+234 KQSEILALTI
-244 TSTNKDKSE
+244 VGTNKDKSE
-253 AILNTLLDQFD
+253 AILNALLEQFD

-276 RTINFVNE
+276 RTIDFVNE

-298 GKEAYKRTNELSYL
+298 GKEFYKKSNELSFL
-312 EADAGI
+312 EEDAGI
-318 SAEIKTKSDAEVFEV
+318 SAKIKTESDAEVFEV

-345 TLKSDKKIS
+345 TLQSDKKIG
-354 LLPANIGVT
+354 LLPANIGVSS
-363 NSQINNLIEQ
+363 SQINGLVEQ

-381 EKGLLSAGE
+381 ERSLQTAGD
-390 KNPITLAATQK
+390 KNPITLATTQK
-401 IQELQQNILASVAA
+401 VQELQQNILASVAA
-415 YQKQLGVTLAKYN
+415 YQKQLGVTLNKYN
-428 TLKSQN
+428 MLKSQN

-444 EKMLRAI
+444 EKMLRSI

-490 SGNSPVSPKRQIIFL
+490 SNSNPVSPKRQIVFL
-505 AALLLGL
+505 SALLLGL
-512 FLPFGILYLYFMLDN
+512 LLPFGILYLYFLLDN

-553 DQMYITD
+553 EQMYITD

-583 KPAGEGQIVYVTST
+583 KPTGEGQIIYVTST

-605 TSANLAL
+605 TSVNLAL
-612 ILASMQKKVLLLGSD
+612 ILASMKKKVLLLGSD

-648 YLYDTSINWKSLL
+648 YLYDTSIAWKSLL
-661 HERKLGNN
+661 HERQLGNN
-669 NLDVILAGSIPP
+669 HLDVILAGSIPP

-690 RFELLLSEVKQEY
+690 RFELLLNEVKQEY

-728 TLYLTRAGLTETRL
+728 TLYLTRASFTETRL

-780 YNYGYEKDDDFREKK
+780 YNYGYEKDDDYKMKTSF
-795 SLIGKLKKKL
+795 LGKIRNKIRM
-805 KF
+805 

>member
-1 MSQQSPNT
+1 MSQNSPNT
-9 ITEFQESSVDWLAEA
+9 DTEFEEASVDWVVEV

-33 FVLSAVLFILG
+33 FLLSAVVFVVG

-108 LNLTTAYTETGYVK
+108 LNLTTAYTQTGYVK
-122 SSELWESRPFTIE
+122 SSELWEDRPFDVE
-135 WSGEP
+135 WFGNEN
-140 TELDQKNI
+140 ELKTKNA
-148 QLSIKLVKNGFIV
+148 QLSIKLKDNDYVLAHNEEDAKP
-161 VRCSEQDLTQIENQ
+161 
-175 TVKQFGIVYSVN
+175 KQFGVVYKLDNLVSF
-187 KSIQYKISKNS
+187 KITKNS
-198 DFKSVIPTTNE
+198 EYKSPIPTSNE

-215 TPEAAA
+215 TPENAA

-234 KQSEILVLTI
+234 KQSEILALTI

-276 RTINFVNE
+276 RTIDFVNE

-312 EADAGI
+312 EADAEI
-318 SAEIKTKSDAEVFEV
+318 SATIKTKSDAEVFDV

-345 TLKSDKKIS
+345 TLQSDKKIS

-373 YNTLVLER
+373 YNALVLER

-415 YQKQLGVTLAKYN
+415 YQKQLGVTLVKYN

-490 SGNSPVSPKRQIIFL
+490 SGNAPVSPKRQIIFL

-512 FLPFGILYLYFMLDN
+512 LLPFGILYLYFMLDN

-575 NINYVLPF
+575 NINYVMPF

-605 TSANLAL
+605 TSVNLAL

-648 YLYDTSINWKSLL
+648 YLYDTSIAWKSLVY
-661 HERKLGNN
+661 ERQLGNN
-669 NLDVILAGSIPP
+669 HLDVILAGSIPP

-690 RFELLLSEVKQEY
+690 RFELLLNEVKQEY

-728 TLYLTRAGLTETRL
+728 TLYLTRAGFTETRL

-780 YNYGYEKDDDFREKK
+780 YNYGYEKDEDYKVK
-795 SLIGKLKKKL
+795 TSVLGKLRKKMRM
-805 KF
+805 

>member
-1 MSQQSPNT
+1 MSEYNT
-9 ITEFQESSVDWLAEA
+9 TKFDNFEEPQINWILLF
-24 SKYLRFWYW
+24 SKYINYWYW
-33 FVLSAVLFILG
+33 FVLSIIVFFIG
-44 ANVYLRYTPNSYQT
+44 ENIYLRYTPNSYMT
-58 AAKIKILDN
+58 SAKIKIVDN
-67 STNSFK
+67 SNNSFK
-73 MPTDAISL
+73 MPSDAISL
-81 FAKSK
+81 FARSK
-86 LNLENEVEVI
+86 LNLENEVEVL

-102 QMVVQK
+102 QMVVKK
-108 LNLTTAYTETGYVK
+108 LNLTTTYSLSGYVK
-122 SSELWESRPFTIE
+122 SFELWERRPFNIE
-135 WSGEP
+135 WIGNESEINS
-140 TELDQKNI
+140 QNI
-148 QLSIKLVKNGFIV
+148 EITIKVKNNEFVLIDHNNQV
-161 VRCSEQDLTQIENQ
+161 EENVSN
-175 TVKQFGIVYSVN
+175 TKQFGKVYFYNSKIKYKITKN
-187 KSIQYKISKNS
+187 QAFKSIIFES
-198 DFKSVIPTTNE
+198 NE
-209 YGFRLL
+209 YRFRLIP
-215 TPEAAA
+215 PEIAATL
-221 AQLVAQIGVENIG
+221 LVSQINVENIG
-234 KQSEILVLTI
+234 KQSEILILTI
-244 TSTNKDKSE
+244 KGSNKEKSE
-253 AILNTLLDQFD
+253 AILNALLDQFD

-276 RTINFVNE
+276 RTIDFVNE

-298 GKEAYKRTNELSYL
+298 GKEYYKKSNELSYL
-312 EADAGI
+312 ESDAEI
-318 SAEIKTKSDAEVFEV
+318 SATIKTKSDAEVFDI

-345 TLKSDKKIS
+345 TLQSDKKIS
-354 LLPANIGVT
+354 LLPTNIGVV
-363 NSQINNLIEQ
+363 NSQINSQIDQ
-373 YNTLVLER
+373 YNTFVLDR
-381 EKGLLSAGE
+381 EKSLLSAGE
-390 KNPITLAATQK
+390 KNPITLASTQK

-444 EKMLRAI
+444 EKMLRSI

-490 SGNSPVSPKRQIIFL
+490 TGNAPVSPKRQIIFL

-512 FLPFGILYLYFMLDN
+512 LLPFGILYLYFLLDN

-575 NINYVLPF
+575 NINYVMPF

-605 TSANLAL
+605 TSVNLAL

-648 YLYDTSINWKSLL
+648 YLYDTSIAWKSLV
-661 HERKLGNN
+661 HERQLGNN
-669 NLDVILAGSIPP
+669 HLDVILAGSIPP

-690 RFELLLSEVKQEY
+690 RFELLLNEVKQEY

-728 TLYLTRAGLTETRL
+728 TLYLTRAGFTEIRL

-780 YNYGYEKDDDFREKK
+780 YNYGYEKDDDYKVK
-795 SLIGKLKKKL
+795 TSVLGKLRKKMRM
-805 KF
+805 

>member
-1 MSQQSPNT
+1 MSENNQSSS
-9 ITEFQESSVDWLAEA
+9 IAQEEQSLSLLLEIG
-24 SKYLRFWYW
+24 KYLTYWYW
-33 FVLSAVLFILG
+33 FVLSVLVFVIG
-44 ANVYLRYTPNSYQT
+44 AYIYLRYTPNSFQT
-58 AAKIKILDN
+58 QARIKILDN

-73 MPTDAISL
+73 MPTDGISL

-86 LNLENEVEVI
+86 LNLENEIEVI
-96 KSHRIM
+96 KSQRIM

-108 LNLTTAYTETGYVK
+108 LNLTTSYFQTGYVK
-122 SSELWESRPFTIE
+122 SSELWEDRPFTIE
-135 WSGEP
+135 WIGNP
-140 TELDQKNI
+140 NELARLNAQLIIKNKKQGFVLATDEESNAI
-148 QLSIKLVKNGFIV
+148 KQYGCIYKYNNQLS
-161 VRCSEQDLTQIENQ
+161 
-175 TVKQFGIVYSVN
+175 
-187 KSIQYKISKNS
+187 YKITKNQNYS
-198 DFKSVIPTTNE
+198 ETIYASNQ
-209 YGFRLL
+209 YGFSLL
-215 TPEAAA
+215 TTESAAR
-221 AQLVAQIGVENIG
+221 QLLGQIGVDNIG
-234 KQSEILVLTI
+234 KQSEILALTI
-244 TSTNKDKSE
+244 IGTNKDKSE
-253 AILNTLLDQFD
+253 AILNALLDQFD
-264 WDGIRDRQLISQ
+264 YDGIRDRQLISQ
-276 RTINFVNE
+276 RTIDFVNE

-298 GKEAYKRTNELSYL
+298 GKELYKKSNELSFL
-312 EADAGI
+312 DEDAGI
-318 SAEIKTKSDAEVFEV
+318 SASIKTKSDAEVFEV
-333 ETQVELSKLLAK
+333 ETQVELSNLLAK
-345 TLKSDKKIS
+345 SLKSEQKIS
-354 LLPANIGVT
+354 LLPANIGMA
-363 NSQINNLIEQ
+363 NSQINGLIDQ
-373 YNTLVLER
+373 YNKLVLER
-381 EKGLLSAGE
+381 EKSMLSAGE
-390 KNPITLAATQK
+390 KNPITLATTQNIK
-401 IQELQQNILASVAA
+401 ELQQNILASVAA
-415 YQKQLGVTLAKYN
+415 YQKQLSVTLAKYN

-434 RSLYSTIPAK
+434 RSLYSTMPAK
-444 EKMLRAI
+444 EKMLRSI

-480 PSIKVVDYAI
+480 PSIKVVDFAI
-490 SGNSPVSPKRQIIFL
+490 TNNGPVAPKRQIVFL
-505 AALLLGL
+505 SALLLGL
-512 FLPFGILYLYFMLDN
+512 LLPFGILFLYFLLDN

-553 DQMYITD
+553 DQMYVTD

-575 NINYVLPF
+575 NINYVMPF

-605 TSANLAL
+605 TSVNLAL

-627 LRNPQLHKFLNLERE
+627 LRNPQLHKFLNMERE

-648 YLYDTSINWKSLL
+648 YLYDTSINWKSLV
-661 HERKLGNN
+661 HERKLGSSH
-669 NLDVILAGSIPP
+669 LDVILAGSIPP

-728 TLYLTRAGLTETRL
+728 TLYLTRAGFTETRL

-780 YNYGYEKDDDFREKK
+780 YNYGYEKDDDYKVKK
-795 SLIGKLKKKL
+795 SFIRKLKKKL
-805 KF
+805 KI

>member
-1 MSQQSPNT
+1 M
-9 ITEFQESSVDWLAEA
+9 
-24 SKYLRFWYW
+24 
-33 FVLSAVLFILG
+33 
-44 ANVYLRYTPNSYQT
+44 
-58 AAKIKILDN
+58 
-67 STNSFK
+67 
-73 MPTDAISL
+73 
-81 FAKSK
+81 
-86 LNLENEVEVI
+86 
-96 KSHRIM
+96 
-102 QMVVQK
+102 
-108 LNLTTAYTETGYVK
+108 
-122 SSELWESRPFTIE
+122 
-135 WSGEP
+135 
-140 TELDQKNI
+140 
-148 QLSIKLVKNGFIV
+148 
-161 VRCSEQDLTQIENQ
+161 
-175 TVKQFGIVYSVN
+175 
-187 KSIQYKISKNS
+187 
-198 DFKSVIPTTNE
+198 
-209 YGFRLL
+209 
-215 TPEAAA
+215 
-221 AQLVAQIGVENIG
+221 
-234 KQSEILVLTI
+234 
-244 TSTNKDKSE
+244 
-253 AILNTLLDQFD
+253 
-264 WDGIRDRQLISQ
+264 ISQ
-276 RTINFVNE
+276 RTIDFVNE

-312 EADAGI
+312 EADAEI
-318 SAEIKTKSDAEVFEV
+318 SANIKTKSDAEVFEV

-345 TLKSDKKIS
+345 TLQSDKKIS

-373 YNTLVLER
+373 YNVLVLER

-444 EKMLRAI
+444 EKMLRSI

-490 SGNSPVSPKRQIIFL
+490 TGNAPVSPKRQIIFL

-512 FLPFGILYLYFMLDN
+512 LLPFGILYLYFLLDN

-575 NINYVLPF
+575 NINYVMPF

-605 TSANLAL
+605 TSVNLAL

-648 YLYDTSINWKSLL
+648 YLYDTSIAWKSLV
-661 HERKLGNN
+661 HERQLGNN
-669 NLDVILAGSIPP
+669 HLDVILAGSIPP

-728 TLYLTRAGLTETRL
+728 TLYLTRAGFTETRL

-780 YNYGYEKDDDFREKK
+780 YNYGYEKDEDYKVK
-795 SLIGKLKKKL
+795 TSVLGKLRKKMRM
-805 KF
+805 